1 MKSGCIAAIFVT
13 LLPATADAH
22 LTSTG
27 LGPIYDG
34 LLHFATS
41 PEDLAAVIA
50 LALFA
55 GLRGADQARRVLFVL
70 PCAWLLGSLM
80 GLTHE
85 TSTSGAFVP
94 AIFLLGVGAL
104 VVTDV
109 TLPLA
114 ATTAATVLLGVV
126 LGHANGTGM
135 ALSLPVALALIGLAA
150 AVFVTVALVAAAV
163 VRFAQAWRRIGVR
176 IAGSWIAASGL
187 LLFGWAVRG
196 G

>member
-1 MKSGCIAAIFVT
+1 MLALTIAAALV
-13 LLPATADAH
+13 PATADAH

-27 LGPIYDG
+27 LGPAYDG
-34 LLHFATS
+34 LLHFFTS

-55 GLRGADQARRVLFVL
+55 GLRGADHARRVLFVL
-70 PCAWLLGSLM
+70 PCAWLLGSVT
-80 GLTHE
+80 GLANE
-85 TSTSGAFVP
+85 ISASGAFVP
-94 AIFLLGVGAL
+94 ALFLLGIGAL
-104 VVTDV
+104 VAADV
-109 TLPLA
+109 KLPLG
-114 ATTAATVLLGVV
+114 ATTAAAGV
-126 LGHANGTGM
+126 LGIVLGYANGTGM
-135 ALSLPVALALIGLAA
+135 ALSLPVLLALIGLAA
-150 AVFVTVALVAAAV
+150 AVFVTVALVAAVV